1 MIFIR
6 LYQIIEKMQYKKLGK
21 FIKSKR
27 ENLKISLNEFANA
40 ADVDPA
46 IICRIENLKQGIK
59 IDCIIK
65 IAKVFNQTAGEF
77 LLEFEKSKYYNK

>member
-1 MIFIR
+1 
-6 LYQIIEKMQYKKLGK
+6 MQYHKLGK

-27 ENLKISLNEFANA
+27 ESLKVSLNEFANM

-59 IDCIIK
+59 IDCLTK
-65 IAKVFNQTAGEF
+65 IAKVFNQTSGEF
-77 LLEFEKSKYYNK
+77 LIEFENSDYFLK

>member
-1 MIFIR
+1 
-6 LYQIIEKMQYKKLGK
+6 MQYSKLGM

-27 ENLKISLNEFANA
+27 ETLNVSLNEFANI

-59 IDCIIK
+59 TDCLVK

-77 LLEFEKSKYYNK
+77 LIEFEKSGYFIDETE